1 MEAPLTTTI
10 MTRSAAG
17 ATGTAVDPE
26 YACERCGT
34 WHSGTCSALAL
45 RQLGVLVNR
54 MVRECDA
61 RVPDERRARRTLQEM
76 APGYERQPVL
86 TLYRPVM
93 ADDACPVCGRWS
105 CKGGSDCP
113 PGAAPAPAAA
123 VSVPVVTGGGGWQ
136 CDSCG
141 QWFGVTAEL
150 PAPATVRPA
159 SATAWTC
166 SACSALG
173 L

>member
-1 MEAPLTTTI
+1 MTTAI
-10 MTRSAAG
+10 MTRPAARTTVA
-17 ATGTAVDPE
+17 ATTPE
-26 YACERCGT
+26 YWCGPCGT
-34 WHSGTCSALAL
+34 FHAGPCATVAD
-45 RQLGVLVNR
+45 RQLGGLLAR
-54 MVRECDA
+54 MVREADA
-61 RVPDERRARRTLQEM
+61 RVPAERRARRTLQEM

-93 ADDACPVCGRWS
+93 ADDACPVCARWS

-113 PGAAPAPAAA
+113 PGAVPAPAA
-123 VSVPVVTGGGGWQ
+123 SVIVPMVTGGGGWQ
-136 CDSCG
+136 CDRCG